1 MDFIEDIE
9 EAVEDVRYDEQED
22 EIVEDE
28 ADIQRIEDEQEFDGY
43 RDYWREG
50 K

>member
-9 EAVEDVRYDEQED
+9 EAVEDVRYDQQED

-28 ADIQRIEDEQEFDGY
+28 ADIQRIEDEQEFEGY
-43 RDYWREG
+43 RDYWREA

>member
-1 MDFIEDIE
+1 MNFIEDIE

-43 RDYWREG
+43 RDY
-50 K
+50 

>member
-9 EAVEDVRYDEQED
+9 EAVEDVRYDQQED

-28 ADIQRIEDEQEFDGY
+28 ADIQRIEDEQEFEGY
-43 RDYWREG
+43 RDY
-50 K
+50 